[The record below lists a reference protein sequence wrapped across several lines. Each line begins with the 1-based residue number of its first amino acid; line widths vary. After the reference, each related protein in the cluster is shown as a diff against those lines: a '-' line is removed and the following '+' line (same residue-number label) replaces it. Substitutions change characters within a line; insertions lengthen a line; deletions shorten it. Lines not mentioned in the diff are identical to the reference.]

1 MDEAAFRQARDEINR
16 LPCVFTR
23 ALLAKEAVCALAV
36 RHAIGERETLACRDP
51 LARAACAA
59 LYGLLRQNSAFALHL
74 RDTARILP
82 HAMTMKIECGGL
94 KGLQALFDAEAPAP
108 DVHKLVRQAIEAYG
122 ELGALP
128 FSRIVQGVAAWQGR
142 RRRGKQT

>member
-16 LPCVFTR
+16 LPCIFTR

-36 RHAIGERETLACRDP
+36 CHAIGERETLSCRNP
-51 LARAACAA
+51 LARAACAEF
-59 LYGLLRQNSAFALHL
+59 YGLLRQKSAFALHL

-108 DVHKLVRQAIEAYG
+108 DVHRLIRQALENYQQ
-122 ELGALP
+122 LDALP
-128 FSRIVQGVAAWQGR
+128 YSRIVQGVAAWQIR
-142 RRRGKQT
+142 RRRGQP